1 LFGATNGASSTLVA
15 KLLSTSSFGTY
26 GFAKDD
32 ADNENQR
39 RTDSSDS
46 YRTAVGDLH
55 LTPSDVS
62 SLAGM
67 KIQGGSS

>member
-1 LFGATNGASSTLVA
+1 LFAATNGASSTLVA
-15 KLLSTSSFGTY
+15 KLLSTSSLART

-32 ADNENQR
+32 TDNENQR
-39 RTDSSDS
+39 RTDSGDS

-55 LTPSDVS
+55 LTPSDAS

>member
-1 LFGATNGASSTLVA
+1 MLARPSSPSPKHLVI
-15 KLLSTSSFGTY
+15 GTY
-26 GFAKDD
+26 GFANDD

-39 RTDSSDS
+39 RSDSGDS
-46 YRTAVGDLH
+46 YRTAVGELH

>member
-1 LFGATNGASSTLVA
+1 M
-15 KLLSTSSFGTY
+15 Y

>member
-1 LFGATNGASSTLVA
+1 MVLAQPRRQAPKHLVI
-15 KLLSTSSFGTY
+15 GTY

-46 YRTAVGDLH
+46 YRTAVGNLH
-55 LTPSDVS
+55 LIPSDAS

>member
-1 LFGATNGASSTLVA
+1 MFAATKGASSTLVA
-15 KLLSTSSFGTY
+15 KLLSTSSLARK

-39 RTDSSDS
+39 RTDSGDS

-55 LTPSDVS
+55 LTPSDGS